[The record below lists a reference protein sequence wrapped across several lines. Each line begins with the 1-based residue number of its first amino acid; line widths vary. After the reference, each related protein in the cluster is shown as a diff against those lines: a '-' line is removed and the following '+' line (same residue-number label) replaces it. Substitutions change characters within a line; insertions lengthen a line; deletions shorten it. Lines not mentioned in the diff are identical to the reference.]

1 MRGVDP
7 RDRRGRT
14 LVATCLVALA
24 AAAAALA
31 QAPPSPAPQFRTG
44 VDIVVVEATVHDR
57 RGEVA
62 EGLGPADF
70 TVEID
75 GRPREIATV
84 DLVRH
89 ASGAAGSVAQDADPD
104 VATNRPAVT
113 ARTILIV
120 IDHASLRVEGPS
132 LIEPASRW
140 LSTLGAG
147 DRVGLMVLPLPG
159 VNIEFTTDHAR
170 IREALAK
177 VRPLAK
183 APPPFPQRTVSPW
196 EAVRIGEGDT
206 FVYQEVLVR
215 EKCAREPGCKEQVDM
230 LARTLKM
237 DGESAA
243 ISVLRSLRAVMKA
256 MAALPGPK
264 HAVLLS
270 SGWLMTERDAA
281 IEIDVV
287 AADAAAS
294 NVTIHTFTSEDL
306 VPTAS
311 QRRPSPTPSQDRNL
325 LVSTVEMVSGMTGGR
340 AVRMASKG
348 DLAFASLTAGLG
360 GYYRLGV
367 RARPEDLDGR
377 PHRISLKVTKSG
389 TKLAGHRRVFAAAA
403 RTPAAPAAP
412 VDPAKA
418 LRAALESPTPAV
430 DLELTATSYVLH
442 GTEAGSRTL
451 RVVVAGD
458 VARGSAGP
466 ASAVAALFEL
476 EGQPVTAT
484 EAPMV
489 LAETGTTPVTVSLAA
504 PPGVYTLRL
513 AVRDVDGHVGSVERV
528 VDATWKAA
536 GPVETPG
543 LVLMRAATAPGAAPQ
558 PVIQRVTTAEQVIAQ
573 VPFRVVAGDKPQ
585 VAFEVLAETGGA
597 VVSQRAARI
606 GIAAGG
612 TSVAEAIVPA
622 GSLPPGRY
630 TLRATIRPGNA
641 PPFTRAFVVEP
652 APR

>member
-1 MRGVDP
+1 MSQRIPGRGW
-7 RDRRGRT
+7 
-14 LVATCLVALA
+14 LA
-24 AAAAALA
+24 AVVTLAGGAIIGHA
-31 QAPPSPAPQFRTG
+31 QAPPAPAVPQFRAG

-57 RGEVA
+57 AGSVA
-62 EGLGPADF
+62 EGLGAADF

-75 GRPREIATV
+75 GRRREIASV

-89 ASGAAGSVAQDADPD
+89 ASGAAGSVAQAADPD

-120 IDHASLRVEGPS
+120 IDHAGLRPEGHGI
-132 LIEPASRW
+132 IEAASRW
-140 LSTLGAG
+140 VSTLGAS

-159 VNIEFTTDHAR
+159 VHLEFTTDHAR
-170 IREALAK
+170 VRDALAT
-177 VRPLAK
+177 VRPLTR
-183 APPPFPQRTVSPW
+183 PPQPFPARTVSPY
-196 EAVRIGEGDT
+196 EAIRISEGDSFVHQQVLARECRGADPACPSEIKTLASSIKLDAESAVRPFLG
-206 FVYQEVLVR
+206 
-215 EKCAREPGCKEQVDM
+215 
-230 LARTLKM
+230 
-237 DGESAA
+237 
-243 ISVLRSLRAVMKA
+243 SLRAVMKA
-256 MAALPGPK
+256 LAVLPGPK

-270 SGWLMTERDAA
+270 SGWPMAERDAA
-281 IEIDVV
+281 REIAIV

-311 QRRPSPTPSQDRNL
+311 QRRPSPTPYQDRSL
-325 LVSTVEMVSGMTGGR
+325 MASTVEMTSGMTGGR
-340 AVRMASKG
+340 AVRMAVKG

-367 RARPEDLDGR
+367 RARQEDLDGK

-389 TKLAGHRRVFAAAA
+389 TKLAGHRQVFAATVTPPSAPINPA
-403 RTPAAPAAP
+403 R
-412 VDPAKA
+412 A

-442 GTEAGSRTL
+442 GTEAGSGAL

-484 EAPMV
+484 EAPIV
-489 LAETGTTPVTVSLAA
+489 LVETGATPVTVSLVA
-504 PPGVYTLRL
+504 PPGVYTMRL

-528 VDATWKAA
+528 VDATWKRA

-573 VPFRVVAGDKPQ
+573 VPFRVVAGDTPQ
-585 VAFEVLAETGGA
+585 VAFEVLAEAGGA
-597 VVSQRAARI
+597 VVSQRPARI
-606 GIAAGG
+606 GIATGG
-612 TSVAEAIVPA
+612 ASVAEAIVPA

-641 PPFTRAFVVEP
+641 PALTRSFQVE
-652 APR
+652 AASR